1 MKHYRKKHSRMFTR
15 LGMAFLVCFAASV
28 LLAPIL
34 HAQMTGTGDLS
45 SADVAGI
52 QAIGNQHHDHGHS
65 HDDGPDG
72 GTANQFDGH
81 NPMDHSHDV
90 PAVFAMS
97 AQQNSTPDRATVLG
111 YTEPFVVGTIFEID
125 RPPRL

>member
-1 MKHYRKKHSRMFTR
+1 MKHYRQKHSRIFAR
-15 LGMAFLVCFAASV
+15 LGMTILVCFVASA
-28 LLAPIL
+28 LLMPIL
-34 HAQMTGTGDLS
+34 HAQMTSFSDIN
-45 SADVAGI
+45 DVGI
-52 QAIGNQHHDHGHS
+52 AATQSIDHQHDYGHS

-72 GTANQFDGH
+72 GMTNQFSDH

-97 AQQNSTPDRATVLG
+97 AQQILTPDRATVLG
-111 YTEPFVVGTIFEID
+111 YTGPIVIGTIYKID